1 MLASHADLPFLR
13 SYCRRPTTQ
22 VPWAF
27 AVVLY
32 RWQVFW
38 LASHPPGAFPVLK
51 TSGIVPFVV
60 AYSGGSAGELHPSSL
75 SSPCGHHDSVCKTGA
90 THLETGIASVPWPA
104 PQKKRSACVL
114 APHADLPFL
123 RSYCRR
129 PTTQIPWAFAVVLYR
144 WQVFWLA
151 SRPPGAFPVLKTS
164 GIVPFVVAYSGGSAG
179 DLHPSSLSSPFGH
192 HDFICDTCLM
202 QWHMSHL

>member
-1 MLASHADLPFLR
+1 LSASHHPSPLGVYCGPLSMAGLLARESSSRRLP
-13 SYCRRPTTQ
+13 SPE
-22 VPWAF
+22 
-27 AVVLY
+27 
-32 RWQVFW
+32 
-38 LASHPPGAFPVLK
+38 

-129 PTTQIPWAFAVVLYR
+129 PTTQVPWAFAVVLYR

-151 SRPPGAFPVLKTS
+151 SRPPGAFPVLRTS